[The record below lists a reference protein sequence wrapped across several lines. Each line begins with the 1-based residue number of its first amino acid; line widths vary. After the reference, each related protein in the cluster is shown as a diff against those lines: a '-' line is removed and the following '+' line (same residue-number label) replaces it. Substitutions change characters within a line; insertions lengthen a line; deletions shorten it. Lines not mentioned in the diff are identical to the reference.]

1 MARLDDMATRIVAA
15 WYQFGQDNWPVHDR
29 ASYSSARFTAWNGSS
44 SNPYPDVNAR
54 GNHNRIIRRIG
65 AEGTVL
71 LKNDRHFLPL
81 PYPNDTLWANL
92 AGKNG
97 TFRIGVFG
105 TAAGSGKGNGSMV
118 NPATVTPWEALKDA
132 FVNQTAVKISPFLSD
147 VATSDEDLA
156 TQDLCLVFAS
166 TASGYSGDRNT
177 IMLQNDTEKLIHEV
191 AGKCGGKGEK
201 GDTVVVMYSV
211 GPVIVES
218 FIEHSKVRSVLLAHL
233 PGEEGGHALT
243 DVLFGLKE
251 PSGRLPYTIG
261 KTLAD
266 YGPDA
271 QVLSET
277 KDAAAPQKDFSA
289 AGRYIDYRYFDSH
302 NVTPR
307 FEFGYGLS
315 YTRFDLSALQL
326 MPLRPLREVPDPPP
340 RQGNATTTSSALR
353 FMEMSNNPATSNVN
367 MNPHLALAP
376 KKFHKTKGHVYPY
389 MGANF

>member
-1 MARLDDMATRIVAA
+1 MASVRHYVLDEQEHYRQGENGTSVLSANIDDRTLREVYVWPFAESVRAGVASVMCAPLKVNGSHACQNSALLNGILKDELGFQGFVLSSWHATHSGVASALAGLDMSMPGDISPDRHDGASYFGANLTLAVLNGSLPMARLDDMATRIVAA

-105 TAAGSGKGNGSMV
+105 MAAGSGKGNGSMV
-118 NPATVTPWEALKDA
+118 NPAMVTPWEALKDA

-156 TQDLCLVFAS
+156 AQDLCLVFAS
-166 TASGYSGDRNT
+166 SASGYSGDRNT
-177 IMLQNDTEKLIHEV
+177 IMLQNNTEKLIHEV

-201 GDTVVVMYSV
+201 GDTVVV
-211 GPVIVES
+211 
-218 FIEHSKVRSVLLAHL
+218 
-233 PGEEGGHALT
+233 
-243 DVLFGLKE
+243 
-251 PSGRLPYTIG
+251 
-261 KTLAD
+261 
-266 YGPDA
+266 
-271 QVLSET
+271 
-277 KDAAAPQKDFSA
+277 
-289 AGRYIDYRYFDSH
+289 
-302 NVTPR
+302 
-307 FEFGYGLS
+307 
-315 YTRFDLSALQL
+315 
-326 MPLRPLREVPDPPP
+326 
-340 RQGNATTTSSALR
+340 
-353 FMEMSNNPATSNVN
+353 
-367 MNPHLALAP
+367 
-376 KKFHKTKGHVYPY
+376 
-389 MGANF
+389 